1 MPAERLLTLITVE
14 IFVILAVARLLGVVF
29 RGMGQPQVVGEV
41 LGGILLGPSFLGW
54 LAPDLA
60 AMLFPAAALPH
71 LKILSEYGIV
81 FFMFLVGLELDPALL
96 RGRGHTAVF
105 ISHASIIVPFTLGV
119 LLAGH
124 LFEAQAPT
132 GVSFT
137 SFALFMGVAMSITA
151 FPVLARILVERDL
164 LKTRVGTVTITC
176 AAVDDITAWCLLA
189 FLVAMVGTHSLEG
202 AARTLGLTVGYL
214 AMMVLLVR
222 PLLRRVSAM
231 VDRTGR
237 LSQNVVAVVFL
248 LVLASA
254 IVTDAIGI
262 HAIFGG
268 FMMGAM
274 LPKDALFTRELV
286 DKVED
291 FAVVFLLPIYFAY
304 TGLRTQIGLLDGP
317 GLWLESGMII
327 VVATLGKFG
336 GSALAARL
344 TGLGWREACALGVLM
359 NTRGLMELVIL
370 NIGLD
375 LGVISPPLFAMMVL
389 MAIVTTFA
397 TTPVL
402 AALYPP
408 ERFRA
413 ELAATPASP
422 SAVLVAVALPRAGP
436 LLLDVA
442 AALAEGPESPV
453 YVLHLVPPPERG
465 TLGVGVAARPYDDT
479 SLAPTLAHA
488 RVRNLAARPLQFT
501 SRSPADDIRDVARA
515 KGASLIV
522 MGWHKPVWSRTVL
535 GGTVQ
540 AVMRESAAE
549 VVVLI
554 DRGLGWPPGRIL
566 VPYAGTVQDRSALR
580 LATRLADRHG
590 AILTVLAVMRPGAVA
605 PRVEGEKSPEVRL
618 VESASPVDAVIR
630 EAAAHDLTVL
640 GVGEGW
646 QLEPHVFGLRHER
659 LAAECP
665 SSLLVVRG
673 ITDLATAKR

>member
-1 MPAERLLTLITVE
+1 
-14 IFVILAVARLLGVVF
+14 
-29 RGMGQPQVVGEV
+29 
-41 LGGILLGPSFLGW
+41 
-54 LAPDLA
+54 
-60 AMLFPAAALPH
+60 
-71 LKILSEYGIV
+71 
-81 FFMFLVGLELDPALL
+81 
-96 RGRGHTAVF
+96 
-105 ISHASIIVPFTLGV
+105 
-119 LLAGH
+119 
-124 LFEAQAPT
+124 
-132 GVSFT
+132 
-137 SFALFMGVAMSITA
+137 MSITA

-189 FLVAMVGTHSLEG
+189 FLVAIVGSHSLAG

-214 AMMVLLVR
+214 ATMGLLVR

-231 VDRTGR
+231 VDSTGR

-274 LPKDALFTRELV
+274 LPKDVLFTRELV

-317 GLWLESGMII
+317 GLWFECGMII

-413 ELAATPASP
+413 ELAATPATP

-442 AALAEGPESPV
+442 AALAEGPESPL

-488 RVRNLAARPLQFT
+488 RVRNFAARPLQFM

-554 DRGLGWPPGRIL
+554 DRGLAWPPGRIL
-566 VPYAGTVQDRSALR
+566 VPYAGTVQDRSALG

-590 AILTVLAVMRPGAVA
+590 AILTVLAVMRPGAIA
-605 PRVEGEKSPEVRL
+605 PRVEGETSPEVRL

-673 ITDLATAKR
+673 TNDLATAKR